1 MSKPA
6 KRYSVIKRIVTL
18 TVSLNTLFFVTISAL
33 VIGIYLF
40 SSSIPLDLTLII
52 LIAFVIAIVIFLL
65 LTKLLIVIINKNL
78 EPINQL
84 SILLEEVK
92 NGNFYPKA
100 KIEKNNELS
109 DISKV
114 VEEMSNEIDRQERIA
129 YENYAYDQLTGL
141 KTREAIT
148 EEVNKKIFT
157 EDKKAAVCLL
167 QIVNYKDIVVI
178 KGQEV
183 ANNLINKIAS
193 QLTDILNEDNQLFS
207 KSEDELV
214 YIVQGF
220 NSLSEVQE
228 KTDKIIA
235 HFKEPNVIKDIRI
248 EIKIFAG
255 IATYPTDGND
265 LDELIKKC
273 DLSLYRAKQTMKKQ
287 LLFYNDTIS
296 QEIAYQAE
304 ITEQLSQA
312 LESDEIHLKYQPLID
327 FKAEIY
333 GFEALARW
341 SSPVVGDISPEIFIG
356 NAEQSYMIIPIG
368 NYILRES
375 CKAQVAM
382 KKKFDREFMMSVN
395 VSLIQLLQAD
405 FVEKVKEIVNETN
418 INPNYLTLE
427 LTESIFINAT
437 IALDDK
443 IDEMHKL
450 GIKFSLD
457 DFGTGYSSLTY
468 LQKIAFD
475 NLKIDKSFID
485 GVLELKKEHRIV
497 ETIVNLVHRLDM
509 KVIAEGVESRKQLE
523 YLRHISADII
533 QGYIFS
539 PPLNLQDANEYID
552 KFYKLSPKTRLND
565 IMKKND

>member
-1 MSKPA
+1 MSKNP
-6 KRYSVIKRIVTL
+6 KRHSVIKSIISFA
-18 TVSLNTLFFVTISAL
+18 VSVNTLFLMIVAGCFIAV
-33 VIGIYLF
+33 YLF
-40 SSSIPLDLTLII
+40 HALIPLDLTIVI
-52 LIAFVIAIVIFLL
+52 LLAFVFVIITFLL
-65 LTKLLIVIINKNL
+65 LTKLLIVIINK
-78 EPINQL
+78 QL
-84 SILLEEVK
+84 APLKDLSKILEEIK
-92 NGNFYPKA
+92 NGNFYPE
-100 KIEKNNELS
+100 IDISVNNEIK
-109 DISKV
+109 DIS
-114 VEEMSNEIDRQERIA
+114 EIIQIISNEIKRQEKIA

-141 KTREAIT
+141 KTRSAIT
-148 EEVNKKIFT
+148 DEVNKQIFS

-178 KGQEV
+178 KGQET

-193 QLTDILNEDNQLFS
+193 QLTHILNEKDILFS

-214 YIVQGF
+214 YIVEGF
-220 NSLSEVQE
+220 DSLSEVQG
-228 KTDKIIA
+228 KANKIIS

-255 IATYPTDGND
+255 IATFPTDGND

-273 DLSLYRAKQTMKKQ
+273 DLSLYRAKQTSKKQ
-287 LLFYNDTIS
+287 LLFYNDAIS

-312 LESDEIHLKYQPLID
+312 LESHEIHLKYQPLVD

-341 SSPVVGDISPEIFIG
+341 TSPIVGDISPEIFIG

-368 NYILRES
+368 NYILREA
-375 CKAQVAM
+375 CLAQVAM
-382 KKKFDREFMMSVN
+382 KNKFKQEFMMSVN
-395 VSLIQLLQAD
+395 VSLIQLLQSD
-405 FVEKVKEIVNETN
+405 FVEKVKEILKETR

-427 LTESIFINAT
+427 LTESIFINST

-443 IDEMHKL
+443 IDEMHDM

-468 LQKIAFD
+468 LQKINFD
-475 NLKIDKSFID
+475 NLKIDKTFID

-497 ETIVNLVHRLDM
+497 ETIVDLVHRLDM

-533 QGYIFS
+533 QGFIFS
-539 PPLNLQDANEYID
+539 EPLTIEDANKYIE
-552 KFYKLSPKTRLND
+552 KFYKLSPKNRLND
-565 IMKKND
+565 IMKKNS

>member
-1 MSKPA
+1 MSKEK
-6 KRYSVIKRIVTL
+6 KRYNVIKRIVAL
-18 TVSLNTLFFVTISAL
+18 TVSINSLFFVIVTAIFIA
-33 VIGIYLF
+33 VYLLHT
-40 SSSIPLDLTLII
+40 SIPLDLTIIII
-52 LIAFVIAIVIFLL
+52 LAFVFIIILFLL
-65 LTKLLIVIINKNL
+65 FTKFLIVKINKH
-78 EPINQL
+78 L
-84 SILLEEVK
+84 SPLIDLSELLEDVK
-92 NGNFYPKA
+92 NGNFHPKVNVDN
-100 KIEKNNELS
+100 NNEFGDVS
-109 DISKV
+109 EIIQS
-114 VEEMSNEIDRQERIA
+114 MSNEIKRQERIA
-129 YENYAYDQLTGL
+129 YENYAYEQLTGL
-141 KTREAIT
+141 KTRAAIT
-148 EEVNKKIFT
+148 DEVNQEVFS

-167 QIVNYKDIVVI
+167 QVVNYKDIVVI
-178 KGQEV
+178 KGQET
-183 ANNLINKIAS
+183 ANNLINRIAS
-193 QLTDILNEDNQLFS
+193 QLTQILNEKDLLFS

-214 YIVQGF
+214 YIVEGF

-228 KTDKIIA
+228 KTNKIIS

-273 DLSLYRAKQTMKKQ
+273 DLSLYRAKQTSKKQ
-287 LLFYNDTIS
+287 LLFYNDAIS
-296 QEIAYQAE
+296 QEIAYHAE

-312 LESDEIHLKYQPLID
+312 LESHEIHLKYQPLVD

-341 SSPVVGDISPEIFIG
+341 TSPVVGDISPEIFIG

-375 CKAQVAM
+375 CLAQVAM
-382 KKKFDREFMMSVN
+382 KKKFNQEFMMSVN
-395 VSLIQLLQAD
+395 VSLIQLLQAN
-405 FVEKVKEIVNETN
+405 FVEVVKEIVKETR
-418 INPNYLTLE
+418 INPEYLTLE
-427 LTESIFINAT
+427 LTESIFINST

-443 IDEMHKL
+443 IDEMHRL

-468 LQKIAFD
+468 LQKINFD

-539 PPLNLQDANEYID
+539 PPLAIEDAYNYIE
-552 KFYKLSPKTRLND
+552 KFYKLSPKNRLND

>member
-1 MSKPA
+1 MSKEK
-6 KRYSVIKRIVTL
+6 KRYNVIKRIVAL
-18 TVSLNTLFFVTISAL
+18 TVSINTLFFVIVTAIFIA
-33 VIGIYLF
+33 VYLLHT
-40 SSSIPLDLTLII
+40 SIPLDLTIIII
-52 LIAFVIAIVIFLL
+52 LAFVFIIILFLL
-65 LTKLLIVIINKNL
+65 FTKFLIVKINKH
-78 EPINQL
+78 L
-84 SILLEEVK
+84 SPLIDLSELLEDVK
-92 NGNFYPKA
+92 NGNFHPKVNVDN
-100 KIEKNNELS
+100 NNEFGDVS
-109 DISKV
+109 EIIQS
-114 VEEMSNEIDRQERIA
+114 MSNEIKRQERIA
-129 YENYAYDQLTGL
+129 YENYAYEQLTGL
-141 KTREAIT
+141 KTRAAIT
-148 EEVNKKIFT
+148 DEVNQEVFS

-167 QIVNYKDIVVI
+167 QVVNYKDIVVI
-178 KGQEV
+178 KGQET
-183 ANNLINKIAS
+183 ANNLINRIAS
-193 QLTDILNEDNQLFS
+193 QLTQILNEKDLLFS

-214 YIVQGF
+214 YIVEGF

-228 KTDKIIA
+228 KTNKIIS

-273 DLSLYRAKQTMKKQ
+273 DLSLYRAKQTSKKQ
-287 LLFYNDTIS
+287 LLFYNDAIS
-296 QEIAYQAE
+296 QEIAYHAE

-312 LESDEIHLKYQPLID
+312 LESHEIHLKYQPLVD

-341 SSPVVGDISPEIFIG
+341 TSPVVGDISPEIFIG

-375 CKAQVAM
+375 CLAQVAM
-382 KKKFDREFMMSVN
+382 KKKFNQEFMMSVN
-395 VSLIQLLQAD
+395 VSLIQLLQAN
-405 FVEKVKEIVNETN
+405 FVEVVKEIVKETR
-418 INPNYLTLE
+418 INPEYLTLE
-427 LTESIFINAT
+427 LTESIFINST

-443 IDEMHKL
+443 IDEMHRL

-468 LQKIAFD
+468 LQKINFD

-539 PPLNLQDANEYID
+539 PPLAIEDAYNYIE
-552 KFYKLSPKTRLND
+552 KFYKLSPKNRLND

>member
-1 MSKPA
+1 MSKEP
-6 KRYSVIKRIVTL
+6 KRHSVIKRVIGF
-18 TVSLNTLFFVTISAL
+18 TVSINTLFFVIVAGTFIA
-33 VIGIYLF
+33 IYLLHA
-40 SSSIPLDLTLII
+40 SISLDLTIII
-52 LIAFVIAIVIFLL
+52 LMAFVFVIIVFLL
-65 LTKLLIVIINKNL
+65 FTKLIIVIINKHL
-78 EPINQL
+78 SPINDL
-84 SILLEEVK
+84 SYLLEDVK
-92 NGNFYPKA
+92 NNNFQPKINI
-100 KIEKNNELS
+100 KNNNELK
-109 DISKV
+109 DISEIIKS
-114 VEEMSNEIDRQERIA
+114 MSNEINRQGKIA

-141 KTREAIT
+141 KTRSAIT
-148 EEVNKKIFT
+148 DEVNKQVFS

-167 QIVNYKDIVVI
+167 QIVNYKDIMVI
-178 KGQEV
+178 KGQET
-183 ANNLINKIAS
+183 ANNLINRIAS
-193 QLTDILNEDNQLFS
+193 QLTQILNKKDTLFS

-214 YIVQGF
+214 YIVEGF

-228 KTDKIIA
+228 KTNKIIL

-255 IATYPTDGND
+255 IATYPTDGGD

-273 DLSLYRAKQTMKKQ
+273 DLSLYRAKQTSKKQ
-287 LLFYNDTIS
+287 LLFYNDSIS

-312 LESDEIHLKYQPLID
+312 LESHEIHLKYQPLVD
-327 FKAEIY
+327 FKAQIY

-341 SSPVVGDISPEIFIG
+341 TSPVVGDISPEIFIG

-375 CKAQVAM
+375 CLTQVAM
-382 KKKFDREFMMSVN
+382 KKKFNQEFMMSVN
-395 VSLIQLLQAD
+395 VSLIQLLQAN
-405 FVEKVKEIVNETN
+405 FVEKVKEIVKETR
-418 INPNYLTLE
+418 INPDYLTLE
-427 LTESIFINAT
+427 LTESIFINST

-443 IDEMHKL
+443 IDEMHKM

-468 LQKIAFD
+468 LQKINFD

-523 YLRHISADII
+523 YLRHISADVI

-539 PPLNLQDANEYID
+539 APLAIEDANKYIE
-552 KFYKLSPKTRLND
+552 KFYKLSPKSRLND
-565 IMKKND
+565 IMKNND